1 MELERVENNALARH
15 VKEEDYQIGWA
26 EAVVLE
32 KEKRMFPRKIIE
44 GTEKGS

>member
-1 MELERVENNALARH
+1 M
-15 VKEEDYQIGWA
+15 KEDHQIGWA

-44 GTEKGS
+44 GAYILKNKQRGEGEVEERGN